1 MHLIMA
7 EPSERSAPRAPA
19 PAPAPFPTHPLF
31 AALCA
36 PAREQLLAIAQPVS
50 FMKGAVLLRQ
60 GAPTRGAFFLRIG
73 VAEAAVRLPGGE
85 SLVLAQVGAGGVIGE
100 MALLEHGIC
109 SATVTATE
117 AIDGLFIGRDDFRV
131 LIARRSAA
139 ALAVQR
145 AVTLNLCAKLSALNA
160 QILTHPAPEDAPY
173 TPPSAASAGIETA
186 TVVAAAATVAAASAT
201 SATSA
206 ASAASAA
213 SAVGAPPAPA
223 APAQSSRFEHRRFL
237 PVLPLFRDWDEDEI
251 DDIANRA
258 AVLTLKR
265 GQPLFYE
272 NSNAVACYITVR
284 GAIDIAVPVRAQ
296 GGAAPTRLR
305 RLAVLGPG
313 QLIGHR
319 SLIDGTPHAAR
330 ARACED
336 CVLLVLPRVQ
346 FLELLGSATPASL
359 RLQSAVHGALLRSMA
374 HTNVTLT
381 RLVNLARVDAANSA
395 ALEAALAEQVLYAS

>member
-1 MHLIMA
+1 MRNIMA
-7 EPSERSAPRAPA
+7 APSAPSAPSASSAAAGAPA
-19 PAPAPFPTHPLF
+19 SAPLHPLF
-31 AALCA
+31 AALA
-36 PAREQLLAIAQPVS
+36 GPAREELLAIAQPVS
-50 FMKGAVLLRQ
+50 FMRGAVLLRQ
-60 GAPTRGAFFLRIG
+60 GAPTRGAFFLRVG

-85 SLVLAQVGAGGVIGE
+85 SLVLARVSAGGVIGE
-100 MALLEHGIC
+100 MALLEHGVC
-109 SATVTATE
+109 SATVTAVE

-131 LIARRSAA
+131 LVARRSAA

-160 QILTHPAPEDAPY
+160 QILTHPAPEDAPF
-173 TPPSAASAGIETA
+173 TPPAAVT
-186 TVVAAAATVAAASAT
+186 AAAAVADT
-201 SATSA
+201 LH
-206 ASAASAA
+206 
-213 SAVGAPPAPA
+213 APA
-223 APAQSSRFEHRRFL
+223 APSHSSGFEHRRFL

-258 AVLTLKR
+258 QVLTLKR

-272 NSNAVACYITVR
+272 GSEARACYITVR
-284 GAIDIAVPVRAQ
+284 GAIDIAVPVRPQ
-296 GGAAPTRLR
+296 GGAVPTHLR

-336 CVLLVLPRVQ
+336 CVLLVLPRAQ
-346 FLELLGSATPASL
+346 FLELLGGTAPASQ

-381 RLVNLARVDAANSA
+381 RLVNLTKVDAANRA

>member
-1 MHLIMA
+1 MRNTMA
-7 EPSERSAPRAPA
+7 EPSERSERSEPSERSAPLTPVRAPA
-19 PAPAPFPTHPLF
+19 AAPTHTLF
-31 AALCA
+31 AALSG
-36 PAREQLLAIAQPVS
+36 PAREELLAIVQPVS

-73 VAEAAVRLPGGE
+73 MAEAAVRLPGGE
-85 SLVLAQVGAGGVIGE
+85 SLVLARVGAGGVIGE
-100 MALLEHGIC
+100 MALLEHGLC

-131 LIARRSAA
+131 MIARRSPA

-160 QILTHPAPEDAPY
+160 QILTHPATEDASY
-173 TPPSAASAGIETA
+173 TPPSAASA
-186 TVVAAAATVAAASAT
+186 
-201 SATSA
+201 
-206 ASAASAA
+206 ASAASAGTATAASVASAAPSA

-223 APAQSSRFEHRRFL
+223 APAQPSGFEHRRFL

-251 DDIANRA
+251 NDIANRA
-258 AVLTLKR
+258 QVLTLKR

-272 NSNAVACYITVR
+272 GTEAGACYITVR

-296 GGAAPTRLR
+296 GGATPTHLR

-336 CVLLVLPRVQ
+336 CVLLVLPRAQ
-346 FLELLGSATPASL
+346 FLELLGGATPASL

-381 RLVNLARVDAANSA
+381 RLVNLAKVDAANRA
-395 ALEAALAEQVLYAS
+395 TLEAALAELVLYAS

>member
-1 MHLIMA
+1 MA
-7 EPSERSAPRAPA
+7 DSPSVTGTPA
-19 PAPAPFPTHPLF
+19 AASTHPLF
-31 AALCA
+31 AALSG
-36 PAREQLLAIAQPVS
+36 PARAELQAIAQPVS

-73 VAEAAVRLPGGE
+73 MAEAAVRLPGGE
-85 SLVLAQVGAGGVIGE
+85 SLVLARVGAGGVIGE

-131 LIARRSAA
+131 MIARRSPA

-145 AVTLNLCAKLSALNA
+145 AVTLNLCAKLAALNA

-173 TPPSAASAGIETA
+173 TPPSAAVAG
-186 TVVAAAATVAAASAT
+186 AATAA
-201 SATSA
+201 ATSA
-206 ASAASAA
+206 APVASVASAA
-213 SAVGAPPAPA
+213 IAAPAVSAPPAPA
-223 APAQSSRFEHRRFL
+223 AAAQSSGFEHRRFL
-237 PVLPLFRDWDEDEI
+237 PVLPLFRDWNEDEI
-251 DDIANRA
+251 DDFANRA

-265 GQPLFYE
+265 GEPLFYE
-272 NSNAVACYITVR
+272 GTAARACYITVR

-296 GGAAPTRLR
+296 GGATPTHLR

-336 CVLLVLPRVQ
+336 CVLLALPRAQ
-346 FLELLGSATPASL
+346 FLELLGSTTPASL

-381 RLVNLARVDAANSA
+381 RLVNLAKVDAANRA

>member
-1 MHLIMA
+1 MA
-7 EPSERSAPRAPA
+7 DSPSVTGTPA
-19 PAPAPFPTHPLF
+19 AASTHPLF
-31 AALCA
+31 AALSG
-36 PAREQLLAIAQPVS
+36 PARAELQAIAQPVS

-73 VAEAAVRLPGGE
+73 MAEAAVRLPGGE
-85 SLVLAQVGAGGVIGE
+85 SLVLARVGAGGVIGE

-131 LIARRSAA
+131 MIARRSPA

-145 AVTLNLCAKLSALNA
+145 AVTLNLCAKLAALNA

-173 TPPSAASAGIETA
+173 TPPSAASAASAGAATA
-186 TVVAAAATVAAASAT
+186 TAT

-206 ASAASAA
+206 APVASVASAALAA
-213 SAVGAPPAPA
+213 SAVSAPPAPA
-223 APAQSSRFEHRRFL
+223 AAAQSSGFEHRRFL
-237 PVLPLFRDWDEDEI
+237 PVLPLFRDWNEDEI
-251 DDIANRA
+251 DDFANRA

-265 GQPLFYE
+265 GEPLFYE
-272 NSNAVACYITVR
+272 GTAARACYITVR

-296 GGAAPTRLR
+296 GGATPTHLR

-336 CVLLVLPRVQ
+336 CVLLALPRAQ

-359 RLQSAVHGALLRSMA
+359 RLQSTVHGALLRSMA

-381 RLVNLARVDAANSA
+381 RLVNLAKVDAANRA

>member
-1 MHLIMA
+1 MA
-7 EPSERSAPRAPA
+7 DSPSVTGTPA
-19 PAPAPFPTHPLF
+19 AASTHPLF
-31 AALCA
+31 AALSG
-36 PAREQLLAIAQPVS
+36 PARAELQAIAQPVS

-73 VAEAAVRLPGGE
+73 MAEAAVRLPGGE
-85 SLVLAQVGAGGVIGE
+85 SLVLARVGAGGVIGE

-131 LIARRSAA
+131 MIARRSPA

-145 AVTLNLCAKLSALNA
+145 AVTLNLCAKLAALNA

-173 TPPSAASAGIETA
+173 TPPSAAVAGAA
-186 TVVAAAATVAAASAT
+186 TAAAATAA
-201 SATSA
+201 ATSA
-206 ASAASAA
+206 APVASVASAA
-213 SAVGAPPAPA
+213 IAAPAVSAPPAPA
-223 APAQSSRFEHRRFL
+223 AAAQSSGFEHRRFL
-237 PVLPLFRDWDEDEI
+237 PVLPLFRDWNEDEI
-251 DDIANRA
+251 DDFANRA
-258 AVLTLKR
+258 AVVTLKR
-265 GQPLFYE
+265 GEPLFYE
-272 NSNAVACYITVR
+272 GTAARACYITVR

-296 GGAAPTRLR
+296 GGATPTHLR

-336 CVLLVLPRVQ
+336 CVLLALPRAQ

-381 RLVNLARVDAANSA
+381 RLVNLAKVDAANRA

>member
-1 MHLIMA
+1 MA
-7 EPSERSAPRAPA
+7 DSPSVTGTPA
-19 PAPAPFPTHPLF
+19 AAPTHTWF
-31 AALCA
+31 AALSG
-36 PAREQLLAIAQPVS
+36 PARAELQAIAQPVS

-73 VAEAAVRLPGGE
+73 MAEAAVRLPGGE
-85 SLVLAQVGAGGVIGE
+85 SLVLARVGAGGVIGE

-131 LIARRSAA
+131 MIARRSPA

-145 AVTLNLCAKLSALNA
+145 AVTLNLCAKLAALNA

-173 TPPSAASAGIETA
+173 TPPSAAVAGTA
-186 TVVAAAATVAAASAT
+186 TAAATAA
-201 SATSA
+201 ATSA
-206 ASAASAA
+206 ALVASVASAALAA
-213 SAVGAPPAPA
+213 SAVSAPPAPA
-223 APAQSSRFEHRRFL
+223 AAAQSSGFEHRRFL
-237 PVLPLFRDWDEDEI
+237 PVLPLFRDWNEDEI
-251 DDIANRA
+251 DDFANRA

-265 GQPLFYE
+265 GEPLFYE
-272 NSNAVACYITVR
+272 GTAARACYITVR

-296 GGAAPTRLR
+296 GGATPTHLR

-336 CVLLVLPRVQ
+336 CVLLALPRAQ

-381 RLVNLARVDAANSA
+381 RLVNLAKVDAANRA

>member
-1 MHLIMA
+1 MRNIMA
-7 EPSERSAPRAPA
+7 DSPSVTGTPA
-19 PAPAPFPTHPLF
+19 AASTHPLF
-31 AALCA
+31 AALSG
-36 PAREQLLAIAQPVS
+36 PARAELQAIAQPVS

-73 VAEAAVRLPGGE
+73 MAEAAVRLPGGE
-85 SLVLAQVGAGGVIGE
+85 SLVLARVGAGGVIGE

-131 LIARRSAA
+131 MIARRSPA

-145 AVTLNLCAKLSALNA
+145 AVTLNLCAKLAALNA

-173 TPPSAASAGIETA
+173 TPPSAAVAGTA
-186 TVVAAAATVAAASAT
+186 TAAATSAT

-206 ASAASAA
+206 ASAAPVASAALAA
-213 SAVGAPPAPA
+213 SAVSAPPAPA
-223 APAQSSRFEHRRFL
+223 AAAQSSGFEHRRFL
-237 PVLPLFRDWDEDEI
+237 PVLPLFRDWNEDEI
-251 DDIANRA
+251 DDFANRA

-265 GQPLFYE
+265 GEPLFYE
-272 NSNAVACYITVR
+272 GTAARACYITVR

-296 GGAAPTRLR
+296 GGATPTHLR

-336 CVLLVLPRVQ
+336 CVLLALPRAQ

-381 RLVNLARVDAANSA
+381 RLVNLAKVDAANRA